1 MIRTRKA
8 QTITLIFIVLVFT
21 LPVCSMAIFKV
32 LKGQSAVELGLTD
45 LELAGITFN
54 EPKPQFS
61 LNEWFNR
68 SFQDKFNKWFNHFYG
83 ARALFVRLG
92 NQINYSVFSKSYM
105 YDQSIIIGKEKQLY
119 EVGYVR
125 DYCGLTPSTP
135 FIQAERRVKE
145 MKEIQERLREHGVEF
160 TLLITPSKAA
170 IYPEYIP
177 TAFCEAPQ
185 TASRDYTQF
194 LPLLDKYQLNYIDGH
209 ALTSEAKQKEIPP
222 LFCQGGTH
230 WNYLGAFYTVQ
241 PLVEQFGALTKKS
254 LGVLRI
260 QDMTVDH
267 SPTGS
272 DSDLAKLLNLAIPPY
287 DYSVPHPAIVNH
299 QAQHRLDRA
308 TFIGGSFTWIVLDI
322 INRANLFDQIDF
334 YYYYKLTLN
343 SYPSKESRPVDT
355 AHIDW
360 NNDFFASKILV
371 LEVNEAAF
379 QMEYLPAFISDILQ
393 HLRNEPPQ

>member
-1 MIRTRKA
+1 MIRHRTA
-8 QTITLIFIVLVFT
+8 QTIILSLILLVLG
-21 LPVCSMAIFKV
+21 LPVCSMMIFK
-32 LKGQSAVELGLTD
+32 LFKEQSAVELGLTS

-61 LNEWFNR
+61 LNDWSNH
-68 SFQDKFNKWFNHFYG
+68 SYQDKFNKWFNHFYG

-92 NQINYSVFSKSYM
+92 NQINYSLFSKSYM

-119 EVGYVR
+119 EVGYLR
-125 DYCGLTPSTP
+125 DYCGLTPPTP
-135 FIQAERRVKE
+135 PFQVEHRIQE
-145 MKEIQERLREHGVEF
+145 MKEIQERLGDRGVAF

-177 TAFCEAPQ
+177 AAFCDTPRAA
-185 TASRDYTQF
+185 TRDYTQL
-194 LPLLDKYQLNYIDGH
+194 LPLLTKYRLNYVDGH
-209 ALTSEAKQKEIPP
+209 ALTSAAKQRERLP

-230 WNYLGAFYTVQ
+230 WNYLGAFHTAQ
-241 PLVEQFGALTKKS
+241 PLVEQLGALTKTP
-254 LGVLRI
+254 LGELRI

-272 DSDLAKLLNLAIPPY
+272 DADLAKLLNLAIPPY
-287 DYSVPHPAIVNH
+287 DYSVPHPVIMNL
-299 QAQHRLDRA
+299 QTRQRLNRA
-308 TFIGGSFTWIVLDI
+308 TFIGGSFTWTILDI
-322 INRANLFDQIDF
+322 LDRANISDRIDF

-343 SYPSKESRPVDT
+343 SYPSKSSRPVDT
-355 AHIDW
+355 GHIDW
-360 NNDFFASKILV
+360 DHDIFTSQALI

-393 HLRNEPPQ
+393 HLRSTPLP

>member
-1 MIRTRKA
+1 MIRIRNA
-8 QTITLIFIVLVFT
+8 QAIILSIILLVFV
-21 LPVCSMAIFKV
+21 LPVCSMVVFK
-32 LKGQSAVELGLTD
+32 LFKEQSAVELGLTN
-45 LELAGITFN
+45 LELAGIAFN
-54 EPKPQFS
+54 EPKPQLS
-61 LNEWFNR
+61 LNDWFNR

-92 NQINYSVFSKSYM
+92 NQINYSAFSKSYM

-119 EVGYVR
+119 EVGYIR
-125 DYCGLTPSTP
+125 DYCGFTPPTP

-145 MKEIQERLREHGVEF
+145 MKEIQERLRERGVAF

-177 TAFCEAPQ
+177 ADFCDTPQ

-194 LPLLDKYQLNYIDGH
+194 LPLLDKYKLNYIDGH
-209 ALTSEAKQKEIPP
+209 ALTSEAKQKEILP

-230 WNYLGAFYTVQ
+230 WNYLGAYHTIK
-241 PLVEQFGALTKKS
+241 PLVEQFGALTEKS

-260 QDMTVDH
+260 QGMTVDH
-267 SPTGS
+267 MPTGS
-272 DSDLAKLLNLAIPPY
+272 DADLAKLLNLAIPPY
-287 DYSVPHPAIVNH
+287 DYAVPHPSIVNH
-299 QAQHRLDRA
+299 QALQRLDRA
-308 TFIGGSFTWIVLDI
+308 TFVGGSFTWIALDI
-322 INRANLFDQIDF
+322 INRANIFDRIDF

-343 SYPSKESRPVDT
+343 SFPSQESRPIDT
-355 AHIDW
+355 ARIDW
-360 NNDFFASKILV
+360 DKDIFTSQLLV

-393 HLRNEPPQ
+393 HLRNKPVQ

>member
-1 MIRTRKA
+1 MTRIGRA
-8 QTITLIFIVLVFT
+8 QTIILIIILLVFG
-21 LPVCSMAIFKV
+21 LPVCSMVIFK
-32 LKGQSAVELGLTD
+32 LSKEQSAVELGLTN

-68 SFQDKFNKWFNHFYG
+68 NFQDKFNKWFNHFYG

-92 NQINYSVFSKSYM
+92 NQINYSAFSKSYM

-119 EVGYVR
+119 EVGYIR
-125 DYCGLTPSTP
+125 DYCGLTPPTP
-135 FIQAERRVKE
+135 LTQAERRVKE
-145 MKEIQERLREHGVEF
+145 MKEIQERLRERGVAF

-177 TAFCEAPQ
+177 ADFCDTPQ

-194 LPLLDKYQLNYIDGH
+194 LPLLDKYQINYIDGH

-230 WNYLGAFYTVQ
+230 WNYLGAYHTIK
-241 PLVEQFGALTKKS
+241 PLVEQFGALTKKP
-254 LGVLRI
+254 LGTLRI
-260 QDMTVDH
+260 HDMTVDR

-272 DSDLAKLLNLAIPPY
+272 DSDLAKLLNLAILPY
-287 DYSVPHPAIVNH
+287 DYSVPHPSIVNH
-299 QAQHRLDRA
+299 QALQRLDRA
-308 TFIGGSFTWIVLDI
+308 TFVGGSFTWIALDI
-322 INRANLFDQIDF
+322 INRANIFDRIDF

-343 SYPSKESRPVDT
+343 SFPSQESRPVDT
-355 AHIDW
+355 ARIDW
-360 NNDFFASKILV
+360 DSDIFTSQLLV

-379 QMEYLPAFISDILQ
+379 QMEYLPAFISDTLQ
-393 HLRNEPPQ
+393 HLHNKPVQ